1 MVRIKKYA
9 MRDISLGEVD
19 EANRTAKFT
28 FMTEAPCDN
37 WFVPESCL
45 CEKENVDLKRF
56 KNGVLPLL
64 FNHNRDVIIGKVT
77 NVTFEDKRAVAEVIF
92 DNDEDTDKIFKKVLS
107 GSLRGVSVGYCR
119 IHTVRVNAGMEY
131 KGVKY
136 DAITD
141 VTDLWQPYEVS
152 IVSCPAD
159 PDCGVGR
166 ELNSIE
172 MEIKESEEKAMEK
185 DVKDTAIMQ
194 DSGKVAEE
202 AKIAERNRISE
213 IYAVCRQFNVAA
225 EKVESYIKDAKTV
238 DAVRKAILDDMAA
251 EQKPAKVTVEK
262 DAGDKL
268 IERAVDGLALHYGV
282 IEEKDAVSGAD
293 EYRAG
298 SLRAIAEDCLIAGG
312 MNEREL
318 RHMTAHEVF
327 EEMFN
332 SHSRA
337 MGTEQ
342 FAAVVDNFG
351 NKTMLKGYSEIPA
364 TFKALVSKG
373 SNKDFKP
380 TYKYRIGLD
389 GVPEL
394 MPPESSE
401 FKYQS
406 MADERVATG
415 IQTYGKAISFT
426 REIFINDDMGAVVKA
441 IRSQA
446 GGFRRLQEEMFY
458 TLLVAGI
465 TFDTSTHK
473 NLAATNL
480 DISAKAYA
488 EMRTLM
494 RKQKDA
500 EGKGY
505 VGVFPKFI
513 VAADEYSMQHEQLL
527 HSIADPASNN
537 SGVVNV
543 MRDKMQLVTSPYL
556 TGTAYYAVANP
567 VELEG
572 IEYTTLNNV
581 DRPYSRTVIPQNHL
595 GIDYQFWMDF
605 GFNVIDFRA
614 FVKNA
619 GTSIS

>member
-1 MVRIKKYA
+1 MVKIKKYA
-9 MRDISLGEVD
+9 VRDISLGEVD
-19 EANRTAKFT
+19 EATRTAKFT

-56 KNGVLPLL
+56 KNGVMPLL
-64 FNHNRDVIIGKVT
+64 FNHKRDVVIGKIN
-77 NVTFEDKRAVAEVIF
+77 NVTFEDKRAIAEVVF
-92 DNDEDTDKIFKKVLS
+92 DNDEETEKIFKKVLS
-107 GSLRGVSVGYCR
+107 GSLRGVSVGYMR
-119 IHTVRVNAGMEY
+119 LHTVRVNAGMEY
-131 KGVKY
+131 KGIKY
-136 DAITD
+136 KETTD

-185 DVKDTAIMQ
+185 EKDTAIMQ

-202 AKIAERNRISE
+202 AMIAERNRISE
-213 IYAVCRQFNVAA
+213 IYAVCRQFNVDSA
-225 EKVESYIKDAKTV
+225 KVESYIKDAKTV
-238 DAVRKAILDDMAA
+238 DAVRKAILDDMAEA
-251 EQKPAKVTVEK
+251 QKPAKVTVVK
-262 DAGDKL
+262 DAGENL

-282 IEEKDAVSGAD
+282 ISDKDAVKGAD
-293 EYRAG
+293 EYRSG
-298 SLRAIAEDCLIAGG
+298 SLRSIAEDCLIAGG
-312 MNEREL
+312 KSEREL

-342 FAAVVDNFG
+342 FAAVVDNFA
-351 NKTMLKGYSEIPA
+351 NKTMLKGYTERPV
-364 TFKALVSKG
+364 TFVNLVSKG

-380 TYKYRIGLD
+380 TYKYRLGLD
-389 GVPEL
+389 GVPEK

-406 MADERVATG
+406 LADERVATG

-426 REIFINDDMGAVVKA
+426 REIFINDDLGMVVKA
-441 IRSQA
+441 IRNQA
-446 GGFRRLQEEMFY
+446 AGFRRLQEQMFY
-458 TLLVAGI
+458 NLLVSGI
-465 TFDTSTHK
+465 TYNTTTHK

-480 DISAKAYA
+480 TISLVGYS
-488 EMRTLM
+488 EVRTLM
-494 RKQKDA
+494 RKQQDA
-500 EGKGY
+500 EKKGY
-505 VGVFPKFI
+505 VGVFPKFV
-513 VAADEYSMQHEQLL
+513 VAADEYAYKHEQLL
-527 HSIADPASNN
+527 VSIADPASSN
-537 SGVVNV
+537 SGVANV
-543 MRDKMQLVTSPYL
+543 MRDKMTLITSPYL
-556 TGTAYYAVANP
+556 TGAAYYVVANP
-567 VELEG
+567 AELEG

-581 DRPYSRTVIPQNHL
+581 DRPFSRTVIPQNHL

-605 GFNVIDFRA
+605 GFNLIDYRA
-614 FVKNA
+614 FAKNA
-619 GTSIS
+619 ATSES